1 MPWIEATLRGQ
12 RVLARAREDGKLAEE
27 GGRVEIRYK
36 PNDGKSYRAG
46 ARNLE
51 VAAGAKVR
59 PTRRARPVAG
69 RSPRRGGRRRRRR
82 TPPPQTRGSRYT
94 DGACSGNPGPAGSG
108 VVLVAPGG
116 KMHEGLEYLGEAT
129 NNVAELTAILRAVEW
144 IPRDARAIVVHT
156 DSQYAIGVLQKGW
169 KAKANRELVA
179 HAKRVVAERGAKLV
193 YVPGHQGVALNER
206 ADELAREAVTTRS
219 SRASGS
225 RSPYFFAARES
236 RGPTCARARS
246 RRRWPSAPAVV
257 VAGPRT
263 KTRSAPTRADAR
275 WARGPRARGT

>member
-12 RVLARAREDGKLAEE
+12 RVLARARGDGTLVDES
-27 GGRVEIRYK
+27 GRVEIRYK
-36 PNDGKSYRAG
+36 PTDGKSYRAG
-46 ARNLE
+46 MRNLE
-51 VAAGAKVR
+51 VAVGAKLHPDEACAPVGTVAGAS
-59 PTRRARPVAG
+59 
-69 RSPRRGGRRRRRR
+69 RSAKAPAQ
-82 TPPPQTRGSRYT
+82 PSAPADAWIAYT

-144 IPRDARAIVVHT
+144 IPADARAIVVHT

-169 KAKANRELVA
+169 KAKANGELVA

-193 YVPGHQGVALNER
+193 YVPGHQGVVLNER

-219 SRASGS
+219 SRAVRFS
-225 RSPYFFAARES
+225 
-236 RGPTCARARS
+236 
-246 RRRWPSAPAVV
+246 
-257 VAGPRT
+257 
-263 KTRSAPTRADAR
+263 
-275 WARGPRARGT
+275 

>member
-12 RVLARAREDGKLAEE
+12 RVLARARADGTLVEE
-27 GGRVEIRYK
+27 SGRVEIRYK
-36 PNDGKSYRAG
+36 PTDGKSYRAG

-51 VAAGAKVR
+51 VAAGAKVHPDETCAAVAPGAEVSR
-59 PTRRARPVAG
+59 PAKAPQPQHRAPADAWIA
-69 RSPRRGGRRRRRR
+69 
-82 TPPPQTRGSRYT
+82 YT

-108 VVLVAPGG
+108 VVLIAPGG

-144 IPRDARAIVVHT
+144 IPADARAIVVHT

-169 KAKANRELVA
+169 KAKANGELVA

-219 SRASGS
+219 SRAV
-225 RSPYFFAARES
+225 RLP
-236 RGPTCARARS
+236 
-246 RRRWPSAPAVV
+246 
-257 VAGPRT
+257 
-263 KTRSAPTRADAR
+263 
-275 WARGPRARGT
+275 

>member
-12 RVLARAREDGKLAEE
+12 RVLARARADGTLVEE
-27 GGRVEIRYK
+27 SGRVEIRYK
-36 PNDGKSYRAG
+36 PTDGKSYRAG

-51 VAAGAKVR
+51 VAGGAKVH
-59 PTRRARPVAG
+59 PDEACGPVGAVAA
-69 RSPRRGGRRRRRR
+69 PRGAKA
-82 TPPPQTRGSRYT
+82 PPQHSVPADAWIAYT

-108 VVLVAPGG
+108 VVLIAPGG

-144 IPRDARAIVVHT
+144 IPSNARAIVVHT

-169 KAKANRELVA
+169 KAKANGELVA
-179 HAKRVVAERGAKLV
+179 RAKRVVAERGAKLV

-219 SRASGS
+219 SRAV
-225 RSPYFFAARES
+225 RLA
-236 RGPTCARARS
+236 
-246 RRRWPSAPAVV
+246 
-257 VAGPRT
+257 
-263 KTRSAPTRADAR
+263 
-275 WARGPRARGT
+275 